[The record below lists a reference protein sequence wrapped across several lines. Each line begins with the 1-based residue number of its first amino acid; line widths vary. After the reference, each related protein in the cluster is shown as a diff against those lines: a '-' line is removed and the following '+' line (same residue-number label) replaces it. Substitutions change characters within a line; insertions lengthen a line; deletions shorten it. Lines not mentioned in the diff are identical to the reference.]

1 MPLVDLVVATLP
13 VKVPDLAWCWCSR
26 SSSCR
31 NSGVL
36 AWHGAGVHVLVD
48 NSGFLAWHGV
58 GVRVLCLGENLRENK
73 RHEEPKG
80 DVERKFT
87 AQGKSTQ
94 LYTSNLFSR
103 ILSGGR
109 THLWDLPK
117 PRNDSAPQVLDRGS
131 WGKAGTSR
139 PGGPTTLP

>member
-1 MPLVDLVVATLP
+1 MPLADLVVATLP

-36 AWHGAGVHVLVD
+36 AWHGAGVHVL
-48 NSGFLAWHGV
+48 
-58 GVRVLCLGENLRENK
+58 RLGENLREK
-73 RHEEPKG
+73 KHQEEPRG

-94 LYTSNLFSR
+94 LYISNLFSR
-103 ILSGGR
+103 IPSG
-109 THLWDLPK
+109 
-117 PRNDSAPQVLDRGS
+117 RN
-131 WGKAGTSR
+131 
-139 PGGPTTLP
+139 